1 VRSYD
6 SLIGFNLRHKGDEL
20 SGSEPCCPRKIILF
34 FFFSLA
40 WSGAELLTPKYTE
53 REQKLSFPGSRDE
66 LVCETGKKNCAGG
79 RVYPNTYKSG
89 RFSHES
95 YAYGYIHRHIHLIM
109 LASC

>member
-1 VRSYD
+1 MRSYD

-66 LVCETGKKNCAGG
+66 LVCETGKKTVRA
-79 RVYPNTYKSG
+79 
-89 RFSHES
+89 EE
-95 YAYGYIHRHIHLIM
+95 YIPIPTRAV
-109 LASC
+109 ASLTNPTPMGIFTDTFI